1 VRGAATTTT
10 AGPAGR
16 LRRILGIGFGL
27 GVSVGGTLGVGILR
41 TPGAIAA
48 QLHAP
53 RAILGIWL
61 GGGLYT
67 LLGAICLTELGTMVP
82 QDGGYYVYA
91 RRAFGGW
98 IGLAVGWTDW
108 ITSCAVLGYLS
119 ISISEFLAALVPDL
133 AGATRPIAVAILVG
147 FVALQ
152 WAGVRI
158 SSRFQEWT
166 TAVKFVAFLALV
178 IAALVMS
185 GRAADRAA
193 APDASPATL
202 SGVIAALPLVVIT
215 YAGWQG
221 ALYFTEEDRDPDRN
235 LPRAVI
241 GSVLAVLA
249 IYLLVNLALLAI
261 LPIAE
266 LSGSTLPAADAARR
280 LAGARGG
287 QIITVLSLISAPP
300 ILNSV
305 MMVGTRI
312 LFALGRDRLVWSHT
326 ADVNAGGTPGVAT
339 LVTTAVAVALIATGT
354 FQRLVAIAALY
365 LALNHAIC
373 CLALVVLRRR
383 EPATPRP
390 FRAWGYPWSAAI
402 VVAGALAFLP
412 GAVIA
417 DPAAAGLAAGLLAAG
432 LAAHA
437 VRSAVTGLRRRRS
450 PRQAG

>member
-1 VRGAATTTT
+1 MTGHT
-10 AGPAGR
+10 GR
-16 LRRILGIGFGL
+16 LRRILGVGFGL

-41 TPGAIAA
+41 MPGEIAA

-53 RAILGIWL
+53 SVIVAAWL
-61 GGGLYT
+61 AGGLYT
-67 LLGAICLTELGTMVP
+67 LLVAICLTELGTMVP
-82 QDGGYYVYA
+82 QDGGYCVYA
-91 RRAFGGW
+91 RRAFGDW

-108 ITSCAVLGYLS
+108 STSCAALGYLS
-119 ISISEFLAALVPDL
+119 IAMSEFLAALIPGL
-133 AGATRPIAVAILVG
+133 AGAIRPTAIAILIG
-147 FVALQ
+147 FVVLQ

-158 SSRFQEWT
+158 SSWFQEWT
-166 TAVKFVAFLALV
+166 TAIKCAAFLALV
-178 IAALVMS
+178 VAAFALS
-185 GRAADRAA
+185 GRAAP
-193 APDASPATL
+193 APTAPAPPVTLTGAS
-202 SGVIAALPLVVIT
+202 VALQQVVMT

-235 LPRAVI
+235 LPRVVI

-266 LSGSTLPAADAARR
+266 LSGSTLPAADAARH
-280 LAGARGG
+280 LAGARGA
-287 QIITVLSLISAPP
+287 QIITVLSLIAAPP

-312 LFALGRDRLVWSHT
+312 LFALGRDRLVWSRA
-326 ADVNAGGTPGVAT
+326 ADINAGGTPGIAT
-339 LVTTAVAVALIATGT
+339 LITTAVAVALIATGT

-365 LALNHAIC
+365 LALNYAIC
-373 CLALVVLRRR
+373 CVALVVLRRR

-412 GAVIA
+412 GAVLA
-417 DPAAAGLAAGLLAAG
+417 DPAAAGLAAALLAAG
-432 LAAHA
+432 LAIHA
-437 VRSAVTGLRRRRS
+437 VRLAIGRLRR
-450 PRQAG
+450 

>member
-1 VRGAATTTT
+1 VRGTATSAT
-10 AGPAGR
+10 AGHAGR
-16 LRRILGIGFGL
+16 LRRILGLGFGL

-41 TPGAIAA
+41 APGAIAA

-53 RAILGIWL
+53 STILAIWL
-61 GGGLYT
+61 AGGLYT

-82 QDGGYYVYA
+82 RDGGYCVYA
-91 RRAFGGW
+91 RRAFGDW

-119 ISISEFLAALVPDL
+119 IAMSEFLASVVPGL
-133 AGATRPIAVAILVG
+133 AGAIRPIAVAILVG
-147 FVALQ
+147 FVVLQ

-166 TAVKFVAFLALV
+166 TAVKFLAFLALV
-178 IAALVMS
+178 VAALALS

-193 APDASPATL
+193 AAPPAPASL
-202 SGVIAALPLVVIT
+202 SGVIAALQLVVIT

-221 ALYFTEEDRDPDRN
+221 ALYFAEENRDPDRN

-280 LAGARGG
+280 LAGPRGG
-287 QIITVLSLISAPP
+287 EIITVLSLISAPP

-312 LFALGRDRLVWSHT
+312 LFALGRDRLMWSHT
-326 ADVNAGGTPGVAT
+326 ADVNARGTPGVAT

-365 LALNHAIC
+365 LALNTAIC
-373 CLALVVLRRR
+373 CLALIVLRRR

-390 FRAWGYPWSAAI
+390 FRAWGTPWTAAI
-402 VVAGALAFLP
+402 VIAGALAFLP

-417 DPAAAGLAAGLLAAG
+417 DPAAAGLAAGLLTAG
-432 LAAHA
+432 LAAYA
-437 VRSAVTGLRRRRS
+437 VRAAARHSRS
-450 PRQAG
+450 PR